1 MCDHFLLQEAVIT
14 QAATFSIDGSLQADY
29 FDPEE
34 TENLQPL
41 ISEAGIEVEAI
52 YEMQL

>member
-1 MCDHFLLQEAVIT
+1 MAW
-14 QAATFSIDGSLQADY
+14 AAGTEEKEKLQA
-29 FDPEE
+29 
-34 TENLQPL
+34 L